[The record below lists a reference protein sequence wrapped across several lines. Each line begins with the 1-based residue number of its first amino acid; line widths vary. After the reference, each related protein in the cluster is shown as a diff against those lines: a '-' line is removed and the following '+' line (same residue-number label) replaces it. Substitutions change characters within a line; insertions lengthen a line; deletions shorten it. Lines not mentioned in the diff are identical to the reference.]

1 MSLLPEEKRIVG
13 GVTASPTRNR
23 QMLEFVA
30 RHGISAAVE
39 TFPVADVEHALDRV
53 RRGAARYRVVLEL

>member
-1 MSLLPEEKRIVG
+1 MG